1 MLKPLLKFLGSLIG
15 KLAGAP
21 AKGDDRGPP
30 SHEEIFLAGN
40 EGKEPSADYFR
51 ALSVLDNVV
60 RECIAISRQ
69 YGGIQAPSTK
79 HLYASVLFTT
89 LLSRS
94 ISLIMLAPHSPW
106 AQKLVEHWDYASA
119 AIIVRTMME
128 LRAAFHYLCVD
139 QTSDEEGSCRWYLLC
154 LHDCSAR
161 LKTLEA
167 KPSAPEDV
175 ADLESVAEGFRE
187 RLRANRHFATLRHQ
201 QRLLNGGSAYL
212 YPIEDILERAGLQR
226 STYKFLNIVFSSH
239 VHGLP
244 MSYFR
249 MAMEERGRGL
259 PTPIEESNTT
269 ICLSLAS
276 VLLTATRDEVHEI
289 FKGLSKEQS
298 TPTSGLEAQYSAGA
312 L

>member
-1 MLKPLLKFLGSLIG
+1 MLKPLFQFLSRMIG
-15 KLAGAP
+15 KASAALG
-21 AKGDDRGPP
+21 KGVGHSSP
-30 SHEEIFLAGN
+30 SHEEVFLAGN
-40 EGKEPSADYFR
+40 QGKEPSADYFR
-51 ALSVLDNVV
+51 ALFVFDNVV
-60 RECIAISRQ
+60 RECIAVSRQ
-69 YGGIQAPSTK
+69 YGGIQAPSTR
-79 HLYASVLFTT
+79 HFYASVLFTA

-94 ISLIMLAPHSPW
+94 ISLIILAPHSPW
-106 AQKLVEHWDYASA
+106 AQKLIEHWDYASA
-119 AIIVRTMME
+119 AIIVRTMIE

-139 QTSDEEGSCRWYLLC
+139 QTSDEEGHCRWNLLC
-154 LHDCSAR
+154 LHDCCAR

-175 ADLESVAEGFRE
+175 ADLESMAEGYRE
-187 RLRANRHFATLRHQ
+187 RLKANRHFVTLRHQ

-226 STYKFLNIVFSSH
+226 STYKFLNVVFSSH

-249 MAMEERGRGL
+249 MAEEERGRGL
-259 PTPIEESNTT
+259 PSPIEESNTT

-289 FKGLSKEQS
+289 FKGLSKEQAP
-298 TPTSGLEAQYSAGA
+298 PT
-312 L
+312 

>member
-1 MLKPLLKFLGSLIG
+1 MLKPLFQFLSRMIG
-15 KLAGAP
+15 KVSAALG
-21 AKGDDRGPP
+21 KGVGRSSP
-30 SHEEIFLAGN
+30 SHEEVFLAGN
-40 EGKEPSADYFR
+40 QGKEPSADYFR
-51 ALSVLDNVV
+51 ALFVFDNVV
-60 RECIAISRQ
+60 RECIAVSRQ
-69 YGGIQAPSTK
+69 YGGIQAPSTR
-79 HLYASVLFTT
+79 HFYASVLFTA

-94 ISLIMLAPHSPW
+94 ISLIILAPHSPW
-106 AQKLVEHWDYASA
+106 AQKLIEHWDYASA
-119 AIIVRTMME
+119 AIIVRTMIE

-139 QTSDEEGSCRWYLLC
+139 QTSDEEGHCRWNLLC
-154 LHDCSAR
+154 LHDCCAR

-175 ADLESVAEGFRE
+175 ADLESMAEGYRE
-187 RLRANRHFATLRHQ
+187 RLRANRHFVTLRHQ

-226 STYKFLNIVFSSH
+226 STYKFLNVVFSSH

-249 MAMEERGRGL
+249 MAEEERGRGL
-259 PTPIEESNTT
+259 PSPIEESNTT

-289 FKGLSKEQS
+289 FKGLSKEQAPQ
-298 TPTSGLEAQYSAGA
+298 T
-312 L
+312 